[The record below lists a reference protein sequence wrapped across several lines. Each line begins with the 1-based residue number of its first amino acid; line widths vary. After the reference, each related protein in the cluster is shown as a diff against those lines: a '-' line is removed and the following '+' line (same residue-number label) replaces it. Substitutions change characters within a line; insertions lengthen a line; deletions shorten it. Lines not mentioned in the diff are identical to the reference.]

1 MSINKRQ
8 FNLLQAMGITVWQRR
23 ALPSHDSLSANA
35 TATEKNAAQ
44 DRHLSTADT
53 PDLSSKISLDKNQ
66 TNDQHTASSVPVAM
80 DLQALLTHKLFKD
93 IISSI
98 GASSAEVSIA
108 NNQIDLGIINWQFS
122 DKDHI
127 EFKHNCLKT
136 PDLTTIANSPALKKS
151 LWQSIGP
158 LSSS

>member
-23 ALPSHDSLSANA
+23 ELSDDDSLSAKSATPVQNA
-35 TATEKNAAQ
+35 VQ
-44 DRHLSTADT
+44 DSNSITADT
-53 PDLSSKISLDKNQ
+53 PELSSTLALDKNK
-66 TNDQHTASSVPVAM
+66 NQHTVNAEPIAI
-80 DLQALLTHKLFKD
+80 DLTALLKQPLFKD

-98 GASSAEVSIA
+98 GASSADLSIA
-108 NNQIDLGIINWQFS
+108 HNQIDLGIINWQFS
-122 DKDHI
+122 DNDHI

-151 LWQSIGP
+151 LWQSLGT

>member
-23 ALPSHDSLSANA
+23 ELFGDDSLSAKSVATVQNA
-35 TATEKNAAQ
+35 VQ
-44 DRHLSTADT
+44 DNNSITADT
-53 PDLSSKISLDKNQ
+53 PELSSTLALDKNQ
-66 TNDQHTASSVPVAM
+66 NQHTVNAQASAI
-80 DLQALLTHKLFKD
+80 DLKALLKHPLFKD

-98 GASSAEVSIA
+98 GASSADLSIA
-108 NNQIDLGIINWQFS
+108 HNQIDLGIINWQFS
-122 DKDHI
+122 DSERI

-151 LWQSIGP
+151 LWQSIGT